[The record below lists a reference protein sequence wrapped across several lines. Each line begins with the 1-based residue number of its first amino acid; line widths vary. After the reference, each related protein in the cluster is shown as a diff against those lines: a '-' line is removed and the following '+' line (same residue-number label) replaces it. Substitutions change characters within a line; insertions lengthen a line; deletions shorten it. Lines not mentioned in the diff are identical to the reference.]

1 MKSRVTCGG
10 QLLRAPRKSS
20 QPRQKLAA
28 VAMTAHQLLLRAP
41 AGEVGWSLVE
51 LQGAIES
58 RDGAL
63 DGLEF
68 AQLERQANGTPLLVV
83 GTQAFEGQWVSLK
96 KPLAVMS
103 KQPGA
108 PDATGCEYHRGR
120 RAQARLQDAAD
131 AARAAA
137 IAQPSAEPA
146 TTARSACGSARRA
159 AARPPTEREKSNR

>member
-1 MKSRVTCGG
+1 
-10 QLLRAPRKSS
+10 
-20 QPRQKLAA
+20 
-28 VAMTAHQLLLRAP
+28 MTAHQLLLRAP

-108 PDATGCEYHRGR
+108 PDATGCEYHAKGVVRSKLVFKTRPIPVPRERPPPEQPALVGSK
-120 RAQARLQDAAD
+120 RARADEPSAADKPAD
-131 AARAAA
+131 AAAAA
-137 IAQPSAEPA
+137 APAE
-146 TTARSACGSARRA
+146 
-159 AARPPTEREKSNR
+159 

>member
-1 MKSRVTCGG
+1 MKSRVTCDTASF
-10 QLLRAPRKSS
+10 APPKSS

-108 PDATGCEYHRGR
+108 PDATGCEYHAKGVVRSKLVFKTR
-120 RAQARLQDAAD
+120 PTPRARP
-131 AARAAA
+131 A

-146 TTARSACGSARRA
+146 TTGAKRVRLSEEGGGAPADG
-159 AARPPTEREKSNR
+159 E